1 MIRVPFIV
9 TIEVPN
15 VGDSG
20 WGEKVNAALFE
31 LQDSLNALRP
41 GENGGVA
48 ILTDGGVVLDGAG
61 NPITGGGTGGTA
73 PSAVIDDSAAS
84 LTRTF
89 SSVRITA
96 LVGTNLDQARAYTD
110 QRISTSVLPANLV
123 VMLDQNADGT
133 WPPRGAQATTT
144 KVIWRGLT
152 VPPKTT
158 GYALPKDSAILV
170 KPVA

>member
-48 ILTDGGVVLDGAG
+48 ILTDG
-61 NPITGGGTGGTA
+61 
-73 PSAVIDDSAAS
+73 AVIDDSAAS